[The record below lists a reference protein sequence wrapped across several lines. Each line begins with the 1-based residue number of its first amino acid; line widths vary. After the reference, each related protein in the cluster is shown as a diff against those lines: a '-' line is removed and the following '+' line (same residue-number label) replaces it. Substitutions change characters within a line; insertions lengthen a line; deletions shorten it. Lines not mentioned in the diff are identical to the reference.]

1 MGLSPTEEAKLASA
15 VQFCQCRFV
24 TFDVKYAASVG
35 SFVDGVYAFDDLVNI
50 HPRHSWVANSA
61 SIIVD
66 ATDSIQRG
74 GAASTGHVF
83 TDVSGSGTLVD
94 NSDGTAT
101 YTAPASGT
109 GTYIGKCV
117 TDGNTNNNYFYIAYG
132 DQGVDV
138 GKVTS
143 FHADIGTGGW
153 ELTLQAFG
161 DCSGLER
168 QKGILIVVNDY
179 WNGSEDTF
187 GGYKW
192 SDGAFY
198 GYVDRIRRVHEDFQQ
213 AYLEVKVVSPSILA
227 NFGYSPDL
235 LFVTSDTADDNIVV
249 ADFEVMDAIWWIL
262 IETGYNLRHNAYIS
276 DDDNTVDN
284 LKLGKGPVF
293 DVIRD
298 VAARSFY
305 VVFDS
310 KLGDTYVV
318 GDPDV
323 RYGNYFTGFSDVF
336 TLANANIEMLDIQWE
351 DICDP
356 EGDPPDPPDPTY
368 AQVHLTAI
376 QSDLTEIS
384 STWPSSP
391 TVDGGNL
398 AELSGLICETQA
410 TLDAWAEYYWY
421 KLQPYLQGSVSM
433 FLMHHV
439 DLYDTLLFN
448 ITIRE
453 LTNTGTSI
461 DYDEIY
467 VTGIDYDI
475 DPGMGTWR
483 GQVQFISR
491 APQA

>member
-1 MGLSPTEEAKLASA
+1 MGLTPTQEGKLDSA
-15 VQFCQCRFV
+15 VQRCECRFV
-24 TFDVKYAASVG
+24 TFAAHYAASLG
-35 SFVDGVYAFDDLVNI
+35 SFADGVYSFDDLVNI

-61 SIIVD
+61 SITVD

-74 GAASTGHVF
+74 GDASTGHVF
-83 TDVSGSGTLVD
+83 SDVSGSGTLVD
-94 NSDGTAT
+94 NTDGTAT

-117 TDGNTNNNYFYIAYG
+117 TDGNTSNNYFHIAYG

-138 GKVTS
+138 GAVTG

-153 ELTLQAFG
+153 ELTLHAYG

-168 QKGILIVVNDY
+168 QKGILIVVDDY

-192 SDGAFY
+192 SDGVFY
-198 GYVDRIRRVHEDFQQ
+198 GYVDRIRTVHEDWQQ

-227 NFGYSPDL
+227 NRGYSPDL
-235 LFVTSDTADDNIVV
+235 LFVTSDTDDDNVV
-249 ADFEVMDAIWWIL
+249 IADFEVMDAAWWIF
-262 IETGYNLRHNAYIS
+262 IEMGYNLRTNVYIS

-284 LKLGKGPVF
+284 LKLGRGPMM
-293 DVIRD
+293 DVVRD

-323 RYGNYFTGFSDVF
+323 RYGNYFIAFDNIF
-336 TLANANIEMLDIQWE
+336 TIDNTNIELFDIQWE
-351 DICDP
+351 TISDL
-356 EGDPPDPPDPTY
+356 GDPPDPPDPTY

-376 QSDLTEIS
+376 QSDLTEITS
-384 STWPSSP
+384 DWPAAV
-391 TVDGGNL
+391 TVDGGNI
-398 AELSGLICETQA
+398 AELGGLICEDSD
-410 TLDAWAEYYWY
+410 TLDAWAQLYWY
-421 KLQPYLQGSVSM
+421 KLQPYLQGSVAM

-439 DLYDTLLFN
+439 DLYDTLLFDV
-448 ITIRE
+448 TIRE
-453 LTNTGTSI
+453 LSNTEVTI
-461 DYDEIY
+461 DSDEVYI
-467 VTGIDYDI
+467 TGIDYDI